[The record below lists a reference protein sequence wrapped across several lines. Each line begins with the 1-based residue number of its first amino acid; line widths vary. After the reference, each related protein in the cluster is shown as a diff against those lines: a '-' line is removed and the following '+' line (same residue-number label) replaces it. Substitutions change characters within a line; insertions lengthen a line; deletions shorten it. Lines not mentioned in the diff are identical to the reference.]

1 MNSDSVV
8 SSDLC
13 PLALFVV
20 VLNCLVIKLVFSF
33 LPGLF
38 LVLYQ

>member
-8 SSDLC
+8 CSDLYT
-13 PLALFVV
+13 LALFVV
-20 VLNCLVIKLVFSF
+20 VLNCLVLKLVFAF
-33 LPGLF
+33 LSGLF